1 MEASLA
7 DHEPAVRRL
16 CVATAV
22 LNGPGA
28 SAAAGVPGPL
38 SLIQRSSGFYRLYLM
53 TVPAEGIELAFAAP
67 GLDEVSLVTDL
78 ITAMREAVGADAQL
92 RRPVLAGFHVGIT
105 KVVGEGFGGSGAD
118 RTLAR
123 VRDPAVLGA
132 AGHGETGARLGVTIT
147 AALFEDLRAEGLSGT
162 GWQRISSAG
171 AWLKLF
177 DPAPV
182 S

>member
-16 CVATAV
+16 CVATTV
-22 LNGPGA
+22 
-28 SAAAGVPGPL
+28 
-38 SLIQRSSGFYRLYLM
+38 QRSSGFYRLYLM
-53 TVPAEGIELAFAAP
+53 TVAEGIELAFAAP

-78 ITAMREAVGADAQL
+78 ITAMREAVAGDAQPG
-92 RRPVLAGFHVGIT
+92 RPVLAGFHVGIT
-105 KVVGEGFGGSGAD
+105 KVVGEGFGGTGAD
-118 RTLAR
+118 RTLALI
-123 VRDPAVLGA
+123 RDPAVLGA

-171 AWLKLF
+171 AWFKLF
-177 DPAPV
+177 DPAPM